1 MTRLA
6 VFDCDGTL
14 VDSQRRIVGAAEA
27 AWRDQ
32 GLAPPAAADVRMTV
46 GLALPVAIG
55 RLAPHDADPALVA
68 ALTAGFRAA
77 FKQLSADPAYE
88 EPLYPGAIDALETL
102 QAAGVL
108 LAVAT
113 GKGRRGLAMT
123 LERHGIEDR
132 FIVTK
137 TADDGPSKPAP
148 NILLDAMAEADVKPG
163 ATVVLG
169 DTSYDMAMARAAGA
183 HAIGVAW
190 GYHEPPVLE
199 AHGAVQVLADY
210 GQAAPAVLQLL
221 GAGH

>member
-32 GLAPPAAADVRMTV
+32 GLAPPSAADVRMTV
-46 GLALPVAIG
+46 GLALPIALS
-55 RLAPHDADPALVA
+55 RLAPADADPTLIA
-68 ALTAGFRAA
+68 ALTASFRAA
-77 FKQLSADPAYE
+77 FKQLSADPAYD
-88 EPLYPGAIDALETL
+88 EPLYPGVVDTLEALQE
-102 QAAGVL
+102 AGVL

-123 LERHGIEDR
+123 LERHSIQDR
-132 FIVTK
+132 FTITK

-148 NILLDAMAEADVKPG
+148 NILLDAMTEIGATPA
-163 ATVVLG
+163 ATVVIG

-183 HAIGVAW
+183 HALGVAW
-190 GYHEPPVLE
+190 GYHDTPTLE
-199 AHGAVQVLADY
+199 AHGAGQVLADY
-210 GQAAPAVLQLL
+210 GQAASAVLGLL
-221 GAGH
+221 GSSR